1 MLSINPSEL
10 IWTILGFFAL
20 LFLLNQFLYKPIV
33 RFMDERRARIDA
45 GLNEETAARA
55 ALEEDERGLE
65 REREERLQEA
75 RDELRAEKD
84 RNEQRH
90 AEMLREAKQFTAETA
105 ERGKGE
111 AAALREQTDRELQL
125 RRDELAERLV
135 QRLLNAGNTE
145 Q

>member
-1 MLSINPSEL
+1 
-10 IWTILGFFAL
+10 
-20 LFLLNQFLYKPIV
+20 
-33 RFMDERRARIDA
+33 
-45 GLNEETAARA
+45 
-55 ALEEDERGLE
+55 
-65 REREERLQEA
+65 
-75 RDELRAEKD
+75 
-84 RNEQRH
+84 
-90 AEMLREAKQFTAETA
+90 MLREAKQFAAETA